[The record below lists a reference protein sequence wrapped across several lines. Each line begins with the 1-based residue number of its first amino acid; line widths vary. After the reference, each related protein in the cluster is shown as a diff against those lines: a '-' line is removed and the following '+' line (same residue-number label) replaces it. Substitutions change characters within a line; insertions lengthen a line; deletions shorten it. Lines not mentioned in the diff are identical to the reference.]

1 MDILFVTRPIVP
13 PWNEGSKNLAWQIAR
28 RLGRHRPHLMTVK
41 GYASSGLAAQVA
53 WESVYTDTDV
63 LLSAQQRVRLFLY
76 LLGRKASADL
86 YHFFFVP
93 TPATSLL
100 LAGLSRLHGKWTIQ
114 TVPSLYRKKVSRME
128 ARRVF
133 FADWIAAISHS
144 TAEYLRSLGL
154 ENVVHINAGVD
165 VESLSSSP
173 ASSSSRRRLGLP
185 SESVIVLF
193 SGEYSRM
200 GSVERLLGVMPQVL
214 ARCPD
219 SHFVFACRIKS
230 RRDLLIEAELRQIVR
245 EMASSQRVRFL
256 GEVDDFP
263 AVLRASDIFLLPV
276 SYMLGKFDTPLTLLE
291 AMATGLPIVSNDIA
305 PINEILAS
313 GAGVVVPVGDDSAMI
328 EVLVSLVNDEQRRRR
343 VGCAAR
349 KVAES
354 HYDIQAT
361 VRAYEGLYDTFS

>member
-1 MDILFVTRPIVP
+1 MDILFVTRPIIP

-41 GYASSGLAAQVA
+41 AHTSEPAAQVV

-63 LLSAQQRVRLFLY
+63 LISARQRVRLFLY
-76 LLGRKASADL
+76 LLGGKSRVDL

-93 TPATSLL
+93 TPATSFF

-114 TVPSLYRKKVSRME
+114 TVPSLYRTRVGRDE

-133 FADWIAAISHS
+133 FADWVVAISHS
-144 TAEYLRSLGL
+144 TADYLRSLGL

-165 VESLSSSP
+165 VEYFANHPADTSLS
-173 ASSSSRRRLGLP
+173 RRLGLP
-185 SESVIVLF
+185 PESVIVLF

-214 ARCPD
+214 AQCPN

-230 RRDLLIEAELRQIVR
+230 RRDRLVEAEIRQIVH
-245 EMASSQRVRFL
+245 EMKLSQRVHFL

-263 AVLRASDIFLLPV
+263 AVLKASDIFLLPV
-276 SYMLGKFDTPLTLLE
+276 SDMIGKFDTPLTLLE
-291 AMATGLPIVSNDIA
+291 AMAAGLPIVSNDIA
-305 PINEILAS
+305 PLNEILTS

-328 EVLVSLVNDEQRRRR
+328 EALVSLVSDEEWRRR
-343 VGCAAR
+343 VGDAAR
-349 KVAES
+349 KAAQAR
-354 HYDIQAT
+354 YDIDAT
-361 VRAYEGLYDTFS
+361 AQAYERLYDTFS

>member
-13 PWNEGSKNLAWQIAR
+13 PWNEGSKNLTWQIAR

-41 GYASSGLAAQVA
+41 GYASSELAAQVV
-53 WESVYTDTDV
+53 WESVYTNTDV

-114 TVPSLYRKKVSRME
+114 TVPSLYREKVSRNE
-128 ARRVF
+128 AHRVF
-133 FADWIAAISHS
+133 FADWIVAISDS
-144 TAEYLRSLGL
+144 TADHLRSLGL
-154 ENVVHINAGVD
+154 ENVVRINAGVD
-165 VESLSSSP
+165 VEHFSSCS
-173 ASSSSRRRLGLP
+173 ASSSLRQQLGLLP
-185 SESVIVLF
+185 ESAVILF

-200 GSVERLLGVMPQVL
+200 GSIERLLGVMPKVL
-214 ARCPD
+214 AQCPN

-230 RRDLLIEAELRQIVR
+230 QRDLLIEAELRQIVR
-245 EMASSQRVRFL
+245 EVASSQRVHFL
-256 GEVDDFP
+256 GEVSDF
-263 AVLRASDIFLLPV
+263 ASVLKASDIFLLPV
-276 SYMLGKFDTPLTLLE
+276 SNMLGKFDTPLTLLE

-305 PINEILAS
+305 PVNEILTS
-313 GAGVVVPVGDDSAMI
+313 GAGLVVPVGDDSAMI
-328 EVLVSLVNDEQRRRR
+328 ETLVSLVNDEQWRRR

-349 KVAES
+349 KAAES
-354 HYDIQAT
+354 RYDIQAT
-361 VRAYEGLYDTFS
+361 VRAYERLYDTFS